1 MTIVRCDETHLPT
14 LLPVAKQSFIDAFE
28 KDSNPEN
35 FKIYVE
41 KAFTESAMLEELQH
55 PESIFYAFNT
65 ENTENT
71 VDEGNPEAIG
81 KGPLMAGYVK
91 LRWDRSEEF
100 FPNEKAIELQRI
112 YLLAQFWNKGYGKIL
127 LDFSENY
134 ACEHSFEWI
143 YLVVWL
149 ENHAAIRFYER
160 NGWEKFARKDFMFG
174 EEVHHDWVL
183 RKRL

>member
-1 MTIVRCDETHLPT
+1 MALIRCDETHLST
-14 LLPVAKQSFIDAFE
+14 LLPVAKQSFIEAFE

-35 FKIYVE
+35 FKLYVA
-41 KAFTESAMLEELQH
+41 KAFTEEVMLEELQH
-55 PESIFYAFNT
+55 PDSVFYALNT
-65 ENTENT
+65 ENTEGVEMT
-71 VDEGNPEAIG
+71 
-81 KGPLMAGYVK
+81 GYVK

-127 LDFSENY
+127 LEFSENY
-134 ACEHSFEWI
+134 AREHDFEWI

-149 ENHAAIRFYER
+149 ENHGAIRFYER

-183 RKRL
+183 RKRMQ

>member
-1 MTIVRCDETHLPT
+1 MSYLERINENQLKV

-35 FKIYVE
+35 FKLYVA
-41 KAFTESAMLEELQH
+41 KAFTEEVMLEELQH
-55 PESIFYAFNT
+55 PESIFYALNVENT
-65 ENTENT
+65 ENTE
-71 VDEGNPEAIG
+71 
-81 KGPLMAGYVK
+81 GPLMTGYVK
-91 LRWDRSEEF
+91 LRWDRSNEF
-100 FPNEKAIELQRI
+100 FPTEKAIELQRL
-112 YLLAQFWNKGYGKIL
+112 YLLAQYWNKGYGKIL

-134 ACEHSFEWI
+134 AREHGFEWI

-149 ENHAAIRFYER
+149 ENHGAIRFYER

-174 EEVHHDWVL
+174 DEVHHDWVL

>member
-1 MTIVRCDETHLPT
+1 MTKKYFNMALIRCDETHLST

-35 FKIYVE
+35 FKLYVA
-41 KAFTESAMLEELQH
+41 KAFTEEAMLEELQH
-55 PESIFYAFNT
+55 PESVFYALNT
-65 ENTENT
+65 EGGDMT
-71 VDEGNPEAIG
+71 
-81 KGPLMAGYVK
+81 GYVK
-91 LRWDRSEEF
+91 LRWDRSEDF

-134 ACEHSFEWI
+134 AREHGFEWI

>member
-1 MTIVRCDETHLPT
+1 MNLFRCNEAHLST

-35 FKIYVE
+35 FKLYVA
-41 KAFTESAMLEELQH
+41 KAFTEEVMLEELQH
-55 PESIFYAFNT
+55 SESIFYALNA
-65 ENTENT
+65 
-71 VDEGNPEAIG
+71 EGG
-81 KGPLMAGYVK
+81 DMTGYVK

-100 FPNEKAIELQRI
+100 FANEKAVELQRL
-112 YLLAQFWNKGYGKIL
+112 YLLAQYWNKGYGKIL

-134 ACEHSFEWI
+134 AREQGFEWI

-149 ENHAAIRFYER
+149 ENHGAIRFYER